1 MNPVTKQFQFGQST
15 VTLET
20 GRIARQATGAVLVT
34 MDDVSV
40 LVTVV
45 GAKSPG
51 AGRAVFPRWVGIQ
64 GNNKPPG
71 RVTGGVLE
79 RCGR

>member
-1 MNPVTKQFQFGQST
+1 MPAERGGIFVNPVRKTFKYGDHT

-34 MDDVSV
+34 MDQTTV

-45 GAKSPG
+45 GDKNP
-51 AGRAVFPRWVGIQ
+51 
-64 GNNKPPG
+64 K
-71 RVTGGVLE
+71 
-79 RCGR
+79 